1 VSPNGHLLVAGCGS
15 EAYIMSISDGQTQ
28 VAKGKGTERER
39 EKLTFYVANTNGTC
53 W

>member
-15 EAYIMSISDGQTQ
+15 EAYIMSIAEGQTQ
-28 VAKGKGTERER
+28 VAKRKKGTKRD
-39 EKLTFYVANTNGTC
+39 KLTFYVANTNGTC